1 MINLEVFKTGSYSAN
16 IEPLSGKR
24 DWMDD
29 TAEKHAYRCFPLSLS
44 NQLGWSLSFPEDIT
58 FIWDGQLTTSP
69 NNVKILEGEK
79 YCSTERG
86 NATISFNTNL
96 VFKTDKNYS
105 LLSYPVP
112 NLFVDGATPMTTII
126 SSSFFEG
133 PLPVTWRVTRPFV
146 PITVKAN
153 TPFIAVLPISLTNIH
168 SSSAVVK
175 PIESMERVE
184 REVKPTL
191 EGAIAASEKAY
202 SNGGWTDFYRN
213 AVDYM
218 GNKLG
223 EHEVKSIKLSVKNL

>member
-1 MINLEVFKTGSYSAN
+1 MINLEVFKSGIYSAN

-24 DWMDD
+24 DWMDN

-69 NNVKILEGEK
+69 NNVKILQGEK

-112 NLFVDGATPMTTII
+112 NLFTDGATPMTTII

-133 PLPVTWRVTRPFV
+133 PLPVSWRVTRPFT

-175 PIESMERVE
+175 PIESMKIVE
-184 REVKPTL
+184 REVQPTL